1 MISEATLDRILPH
14 VTRPGRYVGHEW
26 NCVLKDW
33 DSTETRFV
41 FAFPDVYEVGM
52 SNLGIMILYDILNRQ
67 EGVLA
72 ERTYT
77 PWPDMEAAMRQAQIP
92 LYSMETLHPLRDF
105 DIIGFTLPCE
115 LNFINVLTMLDLA
128 GIPLHSRE
136 RGDDDPLI
144 IAGGSGAYNAEPLAD
159 FFDLFVLG
167 EGEEV
172 ILELTESY
180 RAWKRRGHKDRTQL
194 LRHLASIPGVYV
206 PSQYDV
212 TYKPDGTVAAV
223 KPNTPETPA
232 IITKRIVAQLPPAPT
247 RLLVPNIDIIHDRG
261 AIEIQRGC
269 TQGCRFCQ
277 AGIIYRPVRERPLQ
291 EVSSAIDDILA
302 STGYEEIALVSLS
315 SSDYT
320 HIEGLLHALT
330 DRESG
335 SPLSVSLPSLR
346 TDGFSVQLAEMIQRT
361 RKTGLTFAPE
371 AGSQRLRDVINKK
384 VTEEDLLRTAE
395 AAYSRGWQRI
405 KLYFMLG
412 LPSETDDDVRAIV
425 DLAQEVRAI
434 GRRIQG
440 RKARLN
446 LSASTFIP
454 KPHTP
459 YQWLPMADRE
469 TVARR
474 QAILRNGLRA
484 SAFHLGWSDYDTT
497 LLEAALARGDRR
509 LGKVITQAWENGA
522 RFDAWREY
530 FRPDVWRDAF
540 ASQGL
545 NQAFYASRSRP
556 YDETLPWDHLTI
568 GVTKEFLWEEY
579 KLSLSGRV
587 SPDCR
592 EECLHCGIL
601 SAFTQQRRSVEK
613 GSWKCP

>member
-1 MISEATLDRILPH
+1 
-14 VTRPGRYVGHEW
+14 
-26 NCVLKDW
+26 
-33 DSTETRFV
+33 
-41 FAFPDVYEVGM
+41 
-52 SNLGIMILYDILNRQ
+52 
-67 EGVLA
+67 
-72 ERTYT
+72 
-77 PWPDMEAAMRQAQIP
+77 
-92 LYSMETLHPLRDF
+92 
-105 DIIGFTLPCE
+105 
-115 LNFINVLTMLDLA
+115 
-128 GIPLHSRE
+128 
-136 RGDDDPLI
+136 
-144 IAGGSGAYNAEPLAD
+144 
-159 FFDLFVLG
+159 
-167 EGEEV
+167 
-172 ILELTESY
+172 
-180 RAWKRRGHKDRTQL
+180 
-194 LRHLASIPGVYV
+194 
-206 PSQYDV
+206 
-212 TYKPDGTVAAV
+212 
-223 KPNTPETPA
+223 
-232 IITKRIVAQLPPAPT
+232 
-247 RLLVPNIDIIHDRG
+247 
-261 AIEIQRGC
+261 
-269 TQGCRFCQ
+269 
-277 AGIIYRPVRERPLQ
+277 
-291 EVSSAIDDILA
+291 
-302 STGYEEIALVSLS
+302 
-315 SSDYT
+315 
-320 HIEGLLHALT
+320 
-330 DRESG
+330 
-335 SPLSVSLPSLR
+335 
-346 TDGFSVQLAEMIQRT
+346 MIQRT

-469 TVARR
+469 AVARR

-484 SAFHLGWSDYDTT
+484 RAFHIGWSDYDTT

-522 RFDAWREY
+522 RFDAWREH

-540 ASQGL
+540 ASLGL
-545 NQAFYASRSRP
+545 NQAFYASRERP
-556 YDETLPWDHLTI
+556 YDETLPWDHLNV

-601 SAFTQQRRSVEK
+601 SAFTQQRRSVER